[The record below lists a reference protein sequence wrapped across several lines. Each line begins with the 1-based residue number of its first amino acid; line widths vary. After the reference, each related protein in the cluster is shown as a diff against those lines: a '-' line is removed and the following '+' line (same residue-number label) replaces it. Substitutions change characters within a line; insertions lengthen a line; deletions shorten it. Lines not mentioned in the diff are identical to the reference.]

1 MFWKRN
7 LDQETENQD
16 RKITDS
22 EANVPNPSIIKQIK
36 KKKSKTNA
44 INKLLKR
51 PELAEE
57 MKEKALDVMDEK
69 IKLNQRKHD
78 EAIAWLDL
86 EVEEEIGGKG
96 S

>member
-1 MFWKRN
+1 
-7 LDQETENQD
+7 
-16 RKITDS
+16 
-22 EANVPNPSIIKQIK
+22 
-36 KKKSKTNA
+36 
-44 INKLLKR
+44 
-51 PELAEE
+51 